1 MSIAIP
7 TNYTSVDGFDLY
19 INTTCKELL
28 GTLRRWDASWLYTL
42 ALPHHYNE
50 VDLQLARIERNNAK
64 LIDTIAEAQKT
75 GFISQVERARRISG
89 VVQDEEERAQDAAFE
104 PAKWAK
110 QPYNTH
116 GYKAIEMA
124 VFEYIKLITA
134 KHYQHLCIRL
144 RGLWL
149 PSACT
154 SRHQPCFS
162 QRRNHP

>member
-1 MSIAIP
+1 M
-7 TNYTSVDGFDLY
+7 
-19 INTTCKELL
+19 NTTCKDLL

-42 ALPHHYNE
+42 ALPHHYNLNK

-64 LIDTIAEAQKT
+64 LIDTIAEARKT
-75 GFISQVERARRISG
+75 GFISQVERAMRISG

-116 GYKAIEMA
+116 GYKAIEIA

-149 PSACT
+149 PSAGT

-162 QRRNHP
+162 QRRKRP